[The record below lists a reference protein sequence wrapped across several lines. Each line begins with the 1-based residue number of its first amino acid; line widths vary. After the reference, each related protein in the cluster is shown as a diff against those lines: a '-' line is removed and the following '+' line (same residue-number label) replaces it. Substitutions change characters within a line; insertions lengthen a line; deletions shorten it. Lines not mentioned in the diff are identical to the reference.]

1 MNDIYKKLLLS
12 MSFAF
17 LSACG
22 GDDNSGGGDD
32 NGPEPIETTPLNNIA
47 NPVVFT
53 QNYQN
58 DNDDDLNDVS
68 AQQKQLLYRMLGVDG
83 VETIASTLVFVP
95 TAAAPTG
102 GYKIVVWAHGTTGV
116 GDGCAPSV
124 QGLGD
129 TATDVVEALLNAG
142 YVVVAP
148 DYEGLG
154 TAGSHPFLNLKS
166 EAFSITDA
174 VVAAR
179 DYLSKQGLQVSTQW
193 ATVEHSQG
201 GHAALGAAQYAER
214 AQLDYKGTIAF
225 APASNL
231 HTILQAGEARAAA
244 VNPNSQWPIYAQLDT
259 FTTLAVAGMQGYSFS
274 VDYSQVFKSDLA
286 TVAPKAE
293 TECLTA
299 LGTSISIPMY
309 SHISNPDNENFS
321 NYGRLQDN
329 FAEIPTIKKFLE
341 KDSQPLLVPI
351 TTPIY
356 IYQGTDDPT
365 VPKFVT
371 DMLVNTAG
379 NLGNNI
385 IYKTDSALD
394 PNYWDH
400 DTVVSENLTS
410 FLADISTLFQ
420 N

>member
-32 NGPEPIETTPLNNIA
+32 NGPEPIETIPLNNIA

-53 QNYQN
+53 QNYTK
-58 DNDDDLNDVS
+58 DTILDSVS
-68 AQQKQLLYRMLGVDG
+68 SQQKQLLYKMLGVDG

-124 QGLGD
+124 QGLGA
-129 TATDVVEALLNAG
+129 TASVVQALLNAG

-193 ATVEHSQG
+193 ATVGHSQG

-231 HTILQAGEARAAA
+231 HTILQAGEAQAGT
-244 VNPNSQWPIYAQLDT
+244 NSILQKLYYPALDA
-259 FTTLAVAGMQGYSFS
+259 FTTLAVAGMQGHNIS
-274 VDYSQVFKSDLA
+274 VDYSQVFKTELA
-286 TVAPKAE
+286 SVAPKAE
-293 TECLTA
+293 SECLA
-299 LGTSISIPMY
+299 PLIGLLEQNMQD
-309 SHISNPDNENFS
+309 HLDESNPNFS

-329 FAEIPTIKKFLE
+329 FADIPAIKKFLE
-341 KDSQPLLVPI
+341 QDSQPLLVPI

-356 IYQGTDDPT
+356 IYQGTADLT

-371 DMLVNTAG
+371 DILVNTAG
-379 NLGNNI
+379 SSSTI
-385 IYKTDSALD
+385 DYKTDTDTSIS
-394 PNYWDH
+394 PKWSH
-400 DTVVSENLTS
+400 TTVVTANVTS
-410 FLADISTLFQ
+410 MLSDLNSFIPAQ
-420 N
+420 